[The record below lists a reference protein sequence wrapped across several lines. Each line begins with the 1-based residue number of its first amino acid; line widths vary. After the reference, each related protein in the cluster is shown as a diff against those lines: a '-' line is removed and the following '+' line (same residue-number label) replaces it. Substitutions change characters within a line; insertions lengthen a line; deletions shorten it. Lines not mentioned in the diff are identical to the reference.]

1 MRKTSLSPCEGLSR
15 GRRWAGCSPGPGLA
29 HRPWGAVAAGPPLLG
44 LSAATIQD
52 KMAHRRVKA
61 LLHSGGGL
69 SSHLPSCLEGL
80 WLLRSCLKPQP
91 SFLLSS
97 VGSQEPAETAQRNGT
112 YRQWGF
118 RSFTTL
124 LTFYP
129 QIVNKSLSPSCFRM
143 KACTAGHLTRMQK
156 WPHKGGSP
164 VLNRV
169 GSEGLGE
176 ARGRGQLKEN

>member
-1 MRKTSLSPCEGLSR
+1 MRKTSLSPCEGLNR
-15 GRRWAGCSPGPGLA
+15 QEVGRLQSWPGSGTQALGGSGCRASSFRA
-29 HRPWGAVAAGPPLLG
+29 ER
-44 LSAATIQD
+44 STIQD

-156 WPHKGGSP
+156 WPHKGDSP